1 MKLVYSSSIK
11 RIDSS
16 SQKEIEMM
24 REAIRGDFE
33 MGKYIRDMGTGALS
47 GAAGGAVMGGGV
59 GSVPAAAVGAIS
71 GAAWGLGSNA
81 TSDIWYQTRS
91 DEDKASWQ
99 AGDLQERLEKMGG
112 FLANKTQ
119 SPEIGAELNK
129 IGIQYKNYID
139 VVVQKSDNTDQKKMY
154 EQNMFNPNTDVYK
167 SFKNQYSQKTS
178 SKKFLR
184 IVEAADTSPAA
195 MIGGIA
201 SGVGAE
207 QLIKELSR
215 TPINPQ
221 TSKIPI
227 TNDLI
232 YKFLKDNNS
241 VSPPIKAQIEKYL
254 QSTPQI
260 AKEYANYLK
269 KSDAEKLLF
278 HNPSFTQLLNPNDVA
293 FRGVDDIAGQA
304 SNQLSKPNFWKN
316 VGNGIKGLGVG
327 LGVDLLSNWG
337 LDKIDMTMTG
347 GEVNMFRRE
356 INDVGKI
363 ITEINRLTK
372 NQEDV
377 VYAGNMLWTSLK
389 EIDRALAQVEN
400 KKSST
405 PQNSQQNLPANT
417 PNQTSFTTTVP
428 NNTGPIM
435 SSNSSKF
442 KRLG

>member
-1 MKLVYSSSIK
+1 MKLTHSSSIK
-11 RIDSS
+11 RIDAS
-16 SQKEIEMM
+16 SQREIEMM
-24 REAIRGDFE
+24 REAIRGEFE
-33 MGKYIRDMGTGALS
+33 PGKYLRDMSTGALS
-47 GAAGGAVMGGGV
+47 GAAGGAMIGGGV
-59 GSVPAAAVGAIS
+59 GSLPAAAVGAIS
-71 GAAWGLGSNA
+71 GAAWGLGANA

-99 AGDLQERLEKMGG
+99 AGDLQERLKKMGD
-112 FLANKTQ
+112 FLTNKTK

-139 VVVQKSDNTDQKKMY
+139 IVVQKNDDFSQKKMY
-154 EQNMFNPNTDVYK
+154 EQNMFNPSTDIYK
-167 SFKNQYSQKTS
+167 SLKNQYSQKTS
-178 SKKFLR
+178 GEKFLR

-207 QLIKELSR
+207 QALHKI
-215 TPINPQ
+215 TPN
-221 TSKIPI
+221 
-227 TNDLI
+227 
-232 YKFLKDNNS
+232 
-241 VSPPIKAQIEKYL
+241 
-254 QSTPQI
+254 
-260 AKEYANYLK
+260 
-269 KSDAEKLLF
+269 
-278 HNPSFTQLLNPNDVA
+278 
-293 FRGVDDIAGQA
+293 DIAGQA
-304 SNQLSKPNFWKN
+304 GGQLNNPNLLKN
-316 VGNGIKGLGVG
+316 VWKGTKGLGVG

-337 LDKIDMTMTG
+337 LDKIDMAMTG

-356 INDVGKI
+356 ITDVGKI

-389 EIDRALAQVEN
+389 EIDRMLAQVEN
-400 KKSST
+400 KKSLT
-405 PQNSQQNLPANT
+405 PQTANQSLPVNT
-417 PNQTSFTTTVP
+417 PNQASFTTTMP